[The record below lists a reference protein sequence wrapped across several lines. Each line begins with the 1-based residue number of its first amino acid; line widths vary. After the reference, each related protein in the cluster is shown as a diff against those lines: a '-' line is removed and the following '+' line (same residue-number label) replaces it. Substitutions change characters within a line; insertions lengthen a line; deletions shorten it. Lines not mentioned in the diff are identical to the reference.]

1 MPKKYRIDMTIPNI
15 ETKTEISSDSHLE
28 QYNDDKQ
35 AGEKF
40 QLKKEAARSAGKGQA
55 PRNASRTAR
64 D

>member
-1 MPKKYRIDMTIPNI
+1 MPKKYRIDMTITNI

-55 PRNASRTAR
+55 S
-64 D
+64 